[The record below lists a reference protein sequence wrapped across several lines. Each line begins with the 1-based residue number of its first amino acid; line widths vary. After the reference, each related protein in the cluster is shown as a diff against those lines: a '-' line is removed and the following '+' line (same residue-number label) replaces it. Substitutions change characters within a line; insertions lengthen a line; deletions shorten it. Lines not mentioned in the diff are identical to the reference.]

1 MIHRGVFKFMP
12 TKDKI
17 AQKMFA
23 KSIMVAVQM
32 LVFPVRI
39 EPHFANVLA
48 ERLRSIM
55 VPNVLIL
62 TRRQGRFYFI
72 FSYLFFTYL
81 LFF

>member
-1 MIHRGVFKFMP
+1 MIHQGVSKFTP

-32 LVFPVRI
+32 LVSQVRI

-55 VPNVLIL
+55 VPNVSIPARL
-62 TRRQGRFYFI
+62 QGRFDFNKGY
-72 FSYLFFTYL
+72 
-81 LFF
+81 

>member
-1 MIHRGVFKFMP
+1 MIHQGVSKFTP

-32 LVFPVRI
+32 LVSQVRI

-55 VPNVLIL
+55 VANVSIP
-62 TRRQGRFYFI
+62 TRLQGRFDFME
-72 FSYLFFTYL
+72 
-81 LFF
+81 